1 MRVSRKKRRSLAIA
15 LVLGLMGA
23 SVYPSGEMVS
33 QAKDITVTSKIAL
46 SQKRMYIK
54 VGKVRKL
61 VMENA
66 DKKVKWSISS
76 SDGKYIRIRRS
87 DEVSVKV
94 KGIKKGMAYVTGEVK
109 GKKYTCRLTV
119 RGTDG
124 SMPTAAPATATPKA
138 TATTKPTSTAKSSST
153 PKPTASAK
161 ASATPKPTKKPVS
174 TATPKP
180 TKTPAATATPKPTKT
195 PAVTVPPGITVTSE
209 PTVTVPPLPSSAAT
223 ATPKPTA
230 TPAYTKAPEI
240 IVAETDVAIGHASIN
255 ERYSINNGIPGDQ
268 TGREVYI
275 RAWYKNGWNKMI
287 RCNDEAAADMMAKA
301 MEQACANDN
310 IGYAQDKRN
319 TSFIEAQK
327 VNWVL
332 KNIKTPCEADC
343 SSLIR
348 LCVNCGYYAYN
359 RTIPFPN
366 VNDTFYTGNMANELK
381 KTGLFTVYTAS
392 RYISNPNNLQRG
404 DILVAEGS
412 HTVMVLNDS
421 PG

>member
-66 DKKVKWSISS
+66 DKRVKWTISS
-76 SDGKYIRIRRS
+76 ADGKYVRIRKK
-87 DEVSVKV
+87 DEVSVNLQ
-94 KGIKKGMAYVTGEVK
+94 GLKKGVAYVTGEIK
-109 GKKYTCRLTV
+109 GRKYSCKLTV

-124 SMPTAAPATATPKA
+124 SMPTEAPATATPKA
-138 TATTKPTSTAKSSST
+138 TATTKPTSTAKASAT

-161 ASATPKPTKKPVS
+161 ASATPKPTKTPAA

-230 TPAYTKAPEI
+230 TPAYTKAPEV

-359 RTIPFPN
+359 GTIPFPN

-412 HTVMVLNDS
+412 HTVMVLKDS

>member
-1 MRVSRKKRRSLAIA
+1 MGKRKRLAIV
-15 LVLGLMGA
+15 LVLGLIGT
-23 SVYPSGEMVS
+23 SVYPSNVIVS
-33 QAKDITVTSKIAL
+33 HGKDITVTSKIAL
-46 SQKRMYIK
+46 SKKKMYIK

-61 VMENA
+61 VMENS

-76 SDGKYIRIRRS
+76 ADGKYIRIRRS

-124 SMPTAAPATATPKA
+124 SMPTAAPATATPKPSS
-138 TATTKPTSTAKSSST
+138 TAKPTATAKSSST
-153 PKPTASAK
+153 PKPTKTPATT
-161 ASATPKPTKKPVS
+161 ATPKPTKTPAT

-195 PAVTVPPGITVTSE
+195 PAATAAPNASE
-209 PTVTVPPLPSSAAT
+209 TPEVTVTVPPVPTTSPAHT
-223 ATPKPTA
+223 AKPTS
-230 TPAYTKAPEI
+230 TPTYTKAPEI
-240 IVAETDVAIGHASIN
+240 IVADTDVAIGHASIN
-255 ERYSINNGIPGDQ
+255 ERYSISNGIPGDQ

-348 LCVNCGYYAYN
+348 LCVNCGYFAYN
-359 RTIPFPN
+359 GSIPFPN

-412 HTVMVLNDS
+412 HTVMVLKDS